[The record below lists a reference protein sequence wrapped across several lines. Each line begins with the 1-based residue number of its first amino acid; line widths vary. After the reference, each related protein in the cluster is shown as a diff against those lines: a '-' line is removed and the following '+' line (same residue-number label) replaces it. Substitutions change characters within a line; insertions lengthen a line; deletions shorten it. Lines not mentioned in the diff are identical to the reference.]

1 MNTSVTTNARIL
13 VVDDD
18 IEELNQC
25 VDALGTI
32 TNIPITAE
40 RISRK
45 AAKMLAADSFDLLIT
60 DLCMPIVDGIGLLQI
75 AQSHDPELPVVIL
88 TGHPSVDT
96 AVESLKLGAADYLI
110 KPVNSDELVLVVQR
124 LLRVRQLRGEHR
136 LLQRQVDRPYAF
148 DDFIGE
154 SASMQKVFETILQ
167 LADADLDVL
176 IVGETGTGKELV
188 ARSIHKNSGKRKG
201 RFVPVDCGAIPEN
214 LLESEFF
221 GHERG
226 AFSGANSRSVGFMEY
241 ADKGTL
247 FLDEINALP
256 LPLQAK
262 LLRSLQER
270 IFRRVGATHEISV
283 DVRVVAA
290 AAHDPAGLVRTQQF
304 REDLYYRLNV
314 GRVQLP
320 PLRDRATDIPV
331 LASHFVKRYAQEM
344 GRPATAISADAIE
357 VLTAYGWPGNV
368 RELQNVLKR
377 TIATTRKTVLTPD
390 DLPDEIVSQAGK
402 DRGNGG
408 ATFFQVRAERM
419 AEFEYEY
426 LTNQLKECRGDVAAA
441 ARRSHVPKG
450 TFYRLMKKHDISVS
464 EFRSQ
469 PSSVTS
475 PRTPPP
481 ASTPSRDCESE
492 PLPVTTL

>member
-176 IVGETGTGKELV
+176 IVGETGTG
-188 ARSIHKNSGKRKG
+188 
-201 RFVPVDCGAIPEN
+201 
-214 LLESEFF
+214 
-221 GHERG
+221 
-226 AFSGANSRSVGFMEY
+226 
-241 ADKGTL
+241 
-247 FLDEINALP
+247 
-256 LPLQAK
+256 
-262 LLRSLQER
+262 
-270 IFRRVGATHEISV
+270 
-283 DVRVVAA
+283 
-290 AAHDPAGLVRTQQF
+290 
-304 REDLYYRLNV
+304 
-314 GRVQLP
+314 
-320 PLRDRATDIPV
+320 
-331 LASHFVKRYAQEM
+331 
-344 GRPATAISADAIE
+344 
-357 VLTAYGWPGNV
+357 
-368 RELQNVLKR
+368 
-377 TIATTRKTVLTPD
+377 
-390 DLPDEIVSQAGK
+390 
-402 DRGNGG
+402 
-408 ATFFQVRAERM
+408 
-419 AEFEYEY
+419 
-426 LTNQLKECRGDVAAA
+426 
-441 ARRSHVPKG
+441 
-450 TFYRLMKKHDISVS
+450 
-464 EFRSQ
+464 
-469 PSSVTS
+469 
-475 PRTPPP
+475 
-481 ASTPSRDCESE
+481 
-492 PLPVTTL
+492 